1 MRNYLLF
8 NLCLIFNLTIAQ
20 EKVSSVPLTTE
31 KKTMLFEIVDT
42 KAKELLLYQR
52 DPVVTKVLK
61 TNDKLQVI
69 DIAYFETP
77 NNLIFDQYLGHS
89 KKNENYSVYW
99 SNDKSDSIF
108 YQQIDFKVDEL
119 KNKIIRV
126 NFQKEKLLGSIAV
139 GSNFYLVTIPKDG
152 NSLTF
157 HQFNEGE
164 YKMKTID
171 FAGEK
176 FYHSENQ
183 NSNFIWDVFNDGFL
197 GFKTMTTDIPMSLPQ
212 TQIKKKLYV
221 KNDKEIIFTFDGN
234 AFFTQILKINLDD
247 FTYSLENCEKST
259 TRLISELEK
268 LPQTNS
274 FICNDRLFQII
285 STSEFASIDI
295 KNLKF
300 ETLKTFR
307 IEKNIEIDFINSEIF
322 QENGSMATKKV
333 LEKSSKFIY
342 FLNNLH
348 LGLTSEFRDD
358 KYFLTIGSF
367 SNVETSNSMMYG
379 GMFGMAGALI
389 AVSLSPSYS
398 AQSVNSYAGR
408 YVVYTNS
415 VLDDNLNPVKGKI
428 TQSAFDTLRAF
439 ASIKNYLNYPMSFKF
454 DQTTYFGGYDKKT
467 KLLSFYKFND

>member
-20 EKVSSVPLTTE
+20 EKVSNIPLITE

-69 DIAYFETP
+69 DTAYFETP

-99 SNDKSDSIF
+99 SNDKRDSIF

-126 NFQKEKLLGSIAV
+126 SFQKEKLLGSITV

-164 YKMKTID
+164 YKKKTID
-171 FAGEK
+171 FTGLK

-183 NSNFIWDVFNDGFL
+183 NSDLIWDVFNDGFL
-197 GFKTMTTDIPMSLPQ
+197 GFQTMTNDIPMSLPQ

-259 TRLISELEK
+259 KTLISELEK
-268 LPQTNS
+268 LPKTNS
-274 FICNDRLFQII
+274 FICNDKLFQII
-285 STSEFASIDI
+285 STSEFATIDI

-300 ETLKTFR
+300 ETLKTYR
-307 IEKNIEIDFINSEIF
+307 IEKDKQIDFINSEVF
-322 QENGSMATKKV
+322 QENYEISHKRV
-333 LEKSSKFIY
+333 LDKSSQFIY
-342 FLNNLH
+342 RLNNLH
-348 LGLTSEFRDD
+348 LGLTCQFSNG
-358 KYFLTIGSF
+358 KYNLLFGAF
-367 SNVETSNSMMYG
+367 SNVENATMYG
-379 GMFGMAGALI
+379 GMFGLAGALV
-389 AVSLSPSYS
+389 AASLSPSYS
-398 AQSVNSYAGR
+398 IQSINSYSGR
-408 YVVYTNS
+408 QVVYTNS
-415 VLDDNLNPVKGKI
+415 LLDDNLNPVKGKI